1 MSSNSC
7 PNYNLPIYK
16 KISDVYG
23 SVAGKEIVDRIHDN
37 TDFEKWYGRHSS
49 TIPNFSKHK
58 LFNDKGQYLD
68 FRNLIVDSKDSYDLH
83 IDNNISKY
91 LAGTITKEEL
101 ETIYNQSDNTTL
113 SKRVQK
119 LMNNTT
125 NTNVDYVVEED
136 YNRIMRSD
144 DTDLTV
150 DEIKVKQGLKTK
162 EDYYKYFSNTE
173 IILNKLSK
181 DYNDD
186 KLSYFYRYLDVD
198 IQEFEKIV
206 KEANNLCK

>member
-1 MSSNSC
+1 MNSC

-16 KISDVYG
+16 KILSVYG
-23 SVAGKEIVDRIHDN
+23 NRAGKEVIDTIHDN
-37 TDFEKWYGRHSS
+37 PDFEKWYGRHSAA
-49 TIPNFSKHK
+49 IPNFSNHK

-68 FRNLIVDSKDSYDLH
+68 FRDLIVNSKDSYDLH
-83 IDNNISKY
+83 IDYNINKY
-91 LAGTITKEEL
+91 LAGTITKEKL
-101 ETIYNQSDNTTL
+101 EAIYNQSDSTTL

-206 KEANNLCK
+206 KEANSLCK